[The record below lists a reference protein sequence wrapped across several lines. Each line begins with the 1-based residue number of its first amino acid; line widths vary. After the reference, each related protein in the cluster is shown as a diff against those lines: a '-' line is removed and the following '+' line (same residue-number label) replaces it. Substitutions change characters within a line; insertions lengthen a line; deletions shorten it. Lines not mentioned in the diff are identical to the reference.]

1 MIRKIFS
8 FLITLIVLSC
18 MVFTVSAQDY
28 FRVVDN
34 ANILLPEEVDY
45 LEDYA
50 TQLYDYYGIDAVI
63 LTVDSLMGETPQ
75 DYADNFYDNTGY
87 SEDGALFLLAMEE
100 REWYISTSGNM
111 RYVLTDYGIQQ
122 VGEATLLYFADGL
135 WFDGFCAYLI
145 TLPEYLDAYEQG
157 TPIDGY
163 ADYSGD
169 YYHGDQEEVLYYEE
183 EFTPW
188 FGLSLFCGIVVASI
202 VVLIMRF
209 SMNTKRAQH
218 CASDYM
224 NRGSWKLTQ
233 HRDMFLYSKVTK
245 TRKPEANTSASGGG
259 SSVHRS
265 SSGRSHGGGGG
276 KF

>member
-28 FRVVDN
+28 FRIVDN

-75 DYADNFYDNTGY
+75 DYADDFYDTAGY
-87 SEDGALFLLAMEE
+87 SEDGVLFLLAMSE
-100 REWYISTSGNM
+100 REWYISTSGIL
-111 RYVLTDYGIQQ
+111 RYALTDYGVQQ
-122 VGEATLLYFADGL
+122 VGESTLPYLGEGL
-135 WFDGFCAYLI
+135 WFDGFCTYLFA
-145 TLPEYLDAYEQG
+145 LPEYLDAYADG
-157 TPIDGY
+157 TPVDGY

-169 YYHGDQEEVLYYEE
+169 YYHGEQEEVLYYEE

-202 VVLIMRF
+202 AVLIMRF
-209 SMNTKRAQH
+209 SMNTKRAQRG
-218 CASDYM
+218 ASAYM
-224 NRGSWKLTQ
+224 NSGSWKLTQ
-233 HRDMFLYSKVTK
+233 HRDMFLYSRVTK
-245 TRKPEANTSASGGG
+245 TRKQESSSGGG

>member
-1 MIRKIFS
+1 MVRKITS
-8 FLITLIVLSC
+8 VVLVLIALSC
-18 MVFTVSAQDY
+18 MVFTVSAQISS
-28 FRVVDN
+28 RVVDESCL
-34 ANILLPEEVDY
+34 LLPEEADY

-50 TQLYDYYGIDAVI
+50 SQIYDSYGIDAVI
-63 LTVDSLMGETPQ
+63 LTIDSLNGNSAQ
-75 DYADNFYDNTGY
+75 DYADDFYDNSGY
-87 SEDGALFLLAMEE
+87 IEDGVLFLLAMEE
-100 REWYISTSGNM
+100 REWYISTSGCM

-122 VGEATLLYFADGL
+122 VGESTLSYLADGL
-135 WFDGFCAYLI
+135 WFDGFCAYLFA
-145 TLPEYLDAYEQG
+145 LPEYLDAYEEG
-157 TPIDGY
+157 SPIDGY

-169 YYHGDQEEVLYYEE
+169 YYHGEQEEVLYYEE

-202 VVLIMRF
+202 TVLVMRF
-209 SMNTKRAQH
+209 SMNTKRAKR

-224 NRGSWKLTQ
+224 NRGSWKVTQ

-245 TRKPEANTSASGGG
+245 TRKQEPSTSSSGGG